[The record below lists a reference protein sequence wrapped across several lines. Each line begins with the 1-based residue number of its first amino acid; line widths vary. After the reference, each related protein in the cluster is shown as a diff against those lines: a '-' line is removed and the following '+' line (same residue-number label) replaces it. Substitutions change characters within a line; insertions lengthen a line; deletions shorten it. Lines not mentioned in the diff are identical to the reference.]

1 MVSRRTISERCVGI
15 PSHVRF
21 AFVMQRSACSTF
33 DAPKQW
39 GYLSHFVSISLLF
52 WQRNLRPI
60 HASFCVSRP
69 MLMLQWCRLV
79 VSQSLDLRVPVCGL
93 VLVRVYVCELP
104 APMHANHLSKPTPVV

>member
-1 MVSRRTISERCVGI
+1 
-15 PSHVRF
+15 
-21 AFVMQRSACSTF
+21 
-33 DAPKQW
+33 
-39 GYLSHFVSISLLF
+39 
-52 WQRNLRPI
+52 
-60 HASFCVSRP
+60 